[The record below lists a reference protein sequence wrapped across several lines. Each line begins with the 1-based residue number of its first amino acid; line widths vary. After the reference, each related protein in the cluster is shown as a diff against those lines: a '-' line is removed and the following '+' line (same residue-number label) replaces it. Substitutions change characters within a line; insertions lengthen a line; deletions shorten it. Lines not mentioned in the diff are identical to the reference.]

1 MRTQIETKQYVACQ
15 PGFFAL
21 TLLTECKDEPV
32 GVNRQ
37 IVVEWLH
44 ENGSTVPIPVTLDG
58 TITLDYAIE
67 QPSGEVYVPGRG
79 ESFENCEEWLDE
91 CKARWAEQQRY
102 EATLAQ
108 NGIDVRS
115 YEAKSPAAAQSSAR
129 AAIQAALAA
138 AGGKVSS

>member
-37 IVVEWLH
+37 IVIDWVH
-44 ENGSTVPIPVTLDG
+44 EDGFTVPIPVTLDG
-58 TITLDYAIE
+58 AVTVNYAIE

-79 ESFENCEEWLDE
+79 ESFENCQEWLDH
-91 CKARWAEQQRY
+91 CKAHWAVQQRD
-102 EATLAQ
+102 E
-108 NGIDVRS
+108 
-115 YEAKSPAAAQSSAR
+115 
-129 AAIQAALAA
+129 
-138 AGGKVSS
+138 